1 MQYELRTQVV
11 EPKRK
16 TFQHL
21 IDRYGDRPASRYEE
35 GSIGVQP
42 TENFHYRP
50 LWAPTH
56 EIYDETWSTLR
67 LSDPDAYTDP
77 RQYYYAPYVTARA
90 HLHEAFAA
98 TLDYLVSRDLL
109 KRLPEGW
116 QKVLAEV
123 VIPLRHYESG
133 AQMISTY
140 GCRFAYGTTVEQ
152 CLSYAS
158 FDRVGNAQMLSRVGI
173 ALDDGSDSLLVDAKA
188 TWTDAASMQP
198 LRRLTEELLVEAD
211 WAVSTIGVD
220 LVDQLL
226 YGLLYR
232 HLDEAALLG
241 GAGGYSLIAQHL
253 STWFTDHRRWL
264 DALYKAW
271 VADPVHGSAN
281 AAVIAA
287 TVDRLLPQ
295 AVAAVRSL
303 AQSADAQVDTGCAAF
318 VDAAATD
325 LRLTFAALQPAT
337 APEEA

>member
-1 MQYELRTQVV
+1 M

-56 EIYDETWSTLR
+56 EIYDETWSELR
-67 LSDPDAYTDP
+67 LSDPDSYTDP

-90 HLHEAFAA
+90 HMHEAFAA

-116 QKVLAEV
+116 KHVLAEV

-188 TWTDAASMQP
+188 TWTGAASMQP
-198 LRRLTEELLVEAD
+198 LRRLTEELLVEQD

-226 YGLLYR
+226 YGLLYS

-271 VADPVHGSAN
+271 VADPVHGGAN

-303 AQSADAQVDTGCAAF
+303 AEAADAQVDTGCVAF